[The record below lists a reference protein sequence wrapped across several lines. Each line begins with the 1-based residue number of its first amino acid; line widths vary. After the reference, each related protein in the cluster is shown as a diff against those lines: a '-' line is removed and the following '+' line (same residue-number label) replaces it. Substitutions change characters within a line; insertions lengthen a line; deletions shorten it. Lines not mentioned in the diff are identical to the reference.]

1 MFNNNNNSNNE
12 SQNKISKTIYDPEY
26 EISVRCKSIINT
38 GLITNYFINIEGYNG
53 TITVLLDKDGNC
65 MLSQIKL

>member
-1 MFNNNNNSNNE
+1 MFNKSNKD
-12 SQNKISKTIYDPEY
+12 QNKMSKTIYDHEY
-26 EISVRCKSIINT
+26 KLAVRCKTIINT

-53 TITVLLDKDGNC
+53 GITVLLDKDGNS

>member
-1 MFNNNNNSNNE
+1 MFNNNNNNE
-12 SQNKISKTIYDPEY
+12 SQNKTPKTIYDHKY
-26 EISVRCKSIINT
+26 EIAVRCKTIKNT

-53 TITVLLDKDGNC
+53 GITVLLDKDGNS

>member
-1 MFNNNNNSNNE
+1 MFNNNNNNNNE
-12 SQNKISKTIYDPEY
+12 SQNKMPKTIYDHEY
-26 EISVRCKSIINT
+26 EIAVRCKSIVNT

-53 TITVLLDKDGNC
+53 GITVLLDKDGNS